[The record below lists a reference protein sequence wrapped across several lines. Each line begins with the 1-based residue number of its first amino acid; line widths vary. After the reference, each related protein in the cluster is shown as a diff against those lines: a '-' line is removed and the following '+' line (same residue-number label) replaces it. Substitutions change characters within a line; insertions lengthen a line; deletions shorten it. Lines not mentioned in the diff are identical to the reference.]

1 MATPDLDAIKRTLT
15 GLYSPVTLKAAA
27 MPHSGRVIIE
37 PVIAPTLADADRWV
51 SIALVSAEAAMI
63 EAGYTATY
71 LGKGAF
77 AVLIVAGTPDSEAV
91 EEAALDLDAIEARAE
106 AATEGPWHWFG
117 NTASQQLGLGY
128 WRKGWGRCTVMDF
141 ARWGMQSA
149 RPRFSDA
156 DAMMHDADAMAI
168 WEVNPRATR
177 ASDPSL
183 YRHDVIGIR
192 HPDAEFIAHARTDV
206 PVLVAEVRRLTAE
219 VEHWK
224 SRRDAAV
231 ETCRHRHQDGLTAEE
246 WHRNVCAA
254 ARGAVRERERAER
267 LEADLQF
274 VEDLEESANRHC
286 AIWQARAL
294 RAEGISAGEMAST
307 ITIPTPTIST
317 GPKGVSEAR
326 AAADFLHSMRQR
338 TEMLR
343 AGSGV
348 TALVNRLLDD
358 VVAAIRASEAGGD
371 GR

>member
-15 GLYSPVTLKAAA
+15 GLYSPVTLKADA
-27 MPHSGRVIIE
+27 MPHSDRVIIE

-63 EAGYTATY
+63 EAGYAATY

-106 AATEGPWHWFG
+106 AATAEPWTIIG
-117 NTASQQLGLGY
+117 AGEYVTPVGI
-128 WRKGWGRCTVMDF
+128 TVATD
-141 ARWGMQSA
+141 GGITSA
-149 RPRFSDA
+149 
-156 DAMMHDADAMAI
+156 
-168 WEVNPRATR
+168 
-177 ASDPSL
+177 
-183 YRHDVIGIR
+183 
-192 HPDAEFIAHARTDV
+192 DAEFIAHARTDV

-224 SRRDAAV
+224 SRRDTAV

-254 ARGAVRERERAER
+254 ARGAARERERAER

-294 RAEGISAGEMAST
+294 RAEGISAGEMVGT
-307 ITIPTPTIST
+307 IMIPTPTIST